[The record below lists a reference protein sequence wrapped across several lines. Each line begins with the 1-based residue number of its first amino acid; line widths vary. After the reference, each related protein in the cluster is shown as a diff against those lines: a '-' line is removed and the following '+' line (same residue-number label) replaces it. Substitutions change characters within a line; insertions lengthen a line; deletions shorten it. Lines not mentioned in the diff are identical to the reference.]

1 MEHVCRA
8 TQSEHDQIK
17 VVALQ
22 CLVKIMSLYYQFMEK
37 YMVQALFPITI
48 NAMKSDVDEI
58 VLQGIEFWSN
68 VCEEETGLA
77 MEAQEVFLN
86 FICRIELL
94 GVGRRSSA

>member
-8 TQSEHDQIK
+8 TQSAHDNIK

-22 CLVKIMSLYYQFMEK
+22 CLVKIMSLYYQHMEK

-48 NAMKSDVDEI
+48 NAMKSEVSEI
-58 VLQGIEFWSN
+58 ILQGIEFWSN

-77 MEAQEVFLN
+77 MEAQEVCTH
-86 FICRIELL
+86 FIVSQIMLSTL
-94 GVGRRSSA
+94 GVG